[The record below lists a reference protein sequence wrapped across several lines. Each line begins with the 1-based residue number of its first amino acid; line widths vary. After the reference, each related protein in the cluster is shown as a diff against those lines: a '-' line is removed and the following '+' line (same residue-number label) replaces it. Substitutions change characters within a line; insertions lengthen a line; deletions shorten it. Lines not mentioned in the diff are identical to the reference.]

1 MSIMKVMDKDDFVQ
15 ENMARWADAVD
26 KGWRPIVQEALE
38 RIGNLWETNG
48 LALEDLAVL
57 EVKEKFGTLR
67 MYVSYFDAVDDIDN
81 GGDIAD
87 SLNMIVDWAESR
99 SSVICE
105 VCGEYG
111 QRRATGYIRCLCE
124 DCYQRMY

>member
-1 MSIMKVMDKDDFVQ
+1 MSMIEVMDKDSFVR
-15 ENMARWADAVD
+15 ENMERWADAVD

-67 MYVSYFDAVDDIDN
+67 MYVSYFEVSENVDD
-81 GGDIAD
+81 DIAK
-87 SLNMIVDWAESR
+87 SLSLILDWAESK

>member
-1 MSIMKVMDKDDFVQ
+1 MSMIEVMDKDRFVQ
-15 ENMARWADAVD
+15 ENMERWADAVD
-26 KGWRPIVQEALE
+26 KGWRPIVKEALE
-38 RIGNLWETNG
+38 RIGNLWEANG

-67 MYVSYFDAVDDIDN
+67 MYVSYFEMSENVDD
-81 GGDIAD
+81 DIAK
-87 SLNMIVDWAESR
+87 SLSLILDWAESK

-124 DCYQRMY
+124 DCYQRVY

>member
-1 MSIMKVMDKDDFVQ
+1 MSMIEVMDKDRFVQ
-15 ENMARWADAVD
+15 ENMERWADAVD

-38 RIGNLWETNG
+38 RIGNLWEANG

-67 MYVSYFDAVDDIDN
+67 MYVSYFDAADSVDD
-81 GGDIAD
+81 DIAE
-87 SLNMIVDWAESR
+87 SLEVIVDWAESK

>member
-1 MSIMKVMDKDDFVQ
+1 MSIMKVMDKDNFVQ

-38 RIGNLWETNG
+38 RIGNLWEANG

-67 MYVSYFDAVDDIDN
+67 MYVSYFDATDGVDNGDDIAAVMADLEKCDYTARNAVTDN
-81 GGDIAD
+81 MPVSYNNKFI
-87 SLNMIVDWAESR
+87 
-99 SSVICE
+99 
-105 VCGEYG
+105 
-111 QRRATGYIRCLCE
+111 
-124 DCYQRMY
+124 